1 MKHFIVLVTDQIR
14 TTAMSIFMQRI
25 SNNFIKRLIFLVS
38 KKGKGSL
45 LGRLKKKAYSSA
57 TTNPA
62 ADFGPGKF

>member
-1 MKHFIVLVTDQIR
+1 MKHFIVLVIDQIKA
-14 TTAMSIFMQRI
+14 TVMSIIMQRI

>member
-1 MKHFIVLVTDQIR
+1 
-14 TTAMSIFMQRI
+14 MSIFMQRI